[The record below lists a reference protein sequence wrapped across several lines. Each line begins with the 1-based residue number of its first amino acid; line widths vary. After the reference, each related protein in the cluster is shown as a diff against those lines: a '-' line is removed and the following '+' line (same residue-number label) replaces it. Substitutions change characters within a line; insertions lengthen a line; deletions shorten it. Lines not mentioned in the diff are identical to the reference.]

1 MPNPHPKPPK
11 RKKRSA
17 HSRNVRG
24 GNQKR
29 TSFDYEEA
37 RDELGLPKANS
48 QQIAAESLQTGTN
61 PRPPKVKSP
70 PKHVIKKQLAQKELQ
85 IAQLVVGNERL
96 EKKVDVLQRQLR
108 EFASSLKDE
117 KHKSRLVMASLM
129 DDAETMMADWIDDRV
144 DLAVEKER
152 KKASGVVR
160 EERQYS
166 SAKINSRESAIS
178 FVLLKSCNSNV
189 TSFTTTTTLSET
201 KAKERAGESLCGVR
215 SCSKA
220 TQCKDSEVER
230 SICTAA

>member
-1 MPNPHPKPPK
+1 MANPNPKQPK
-11 RKKRSA
+11 RKKRSV
-17 HSRNVRG
+17 HSRGVRSG
-24 GNQKR
+24 KR
-29 TSFDYEEA
+29 KRSGFDYNEA
-37 RDELGLPKANS
+37 REELGLPNANS
-48 QQIAAESLQTGTN
+48 QQIAAELLQTDAN
-61 PRPPKVKSP
+61 PRPSRVKSP

-85 IAQLVVGNERL
+85 IAQLERGKERL

-160 EERQYS
+160 EERQYL
-166 SAKINSRESAIS
+166 SAKITSRESAIS

-201 KAKERAGESLCGVR
+201 KAKERAGESLCCVR

-220 TQCKDSEVER
+220 TRCKDSAVER
-230 SICTAA
+230 LICTAT